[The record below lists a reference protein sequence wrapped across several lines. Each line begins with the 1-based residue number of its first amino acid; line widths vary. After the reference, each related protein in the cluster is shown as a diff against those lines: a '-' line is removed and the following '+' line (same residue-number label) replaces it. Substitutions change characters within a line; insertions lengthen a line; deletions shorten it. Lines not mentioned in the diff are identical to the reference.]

1 MHEEQARQ
9 WALTRAIEEAPS
21 GTTWPAVMTLAE
33 KFAQYV
39 LNGTIPEDAKA
50 DNQSNIK

>member
-9 WALTRAIEEAPS
+9 WALTRAIEEVPE

-39 LNGTIPEDAKA
+39 LFGTIPEDTKA
-50 DNQSNIK
+50 EEE